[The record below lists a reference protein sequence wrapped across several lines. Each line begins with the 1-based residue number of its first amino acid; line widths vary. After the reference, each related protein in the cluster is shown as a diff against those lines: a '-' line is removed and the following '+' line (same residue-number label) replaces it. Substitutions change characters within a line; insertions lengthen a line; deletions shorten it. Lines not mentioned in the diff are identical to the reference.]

1 MSQNSQKKSFSSKCI
16 DFVLPFAIG
25 GFSGMIATSV
35 IQPVDMVK
43 VRIQIKS
50 EELAKTKVAGSKSSI
65 STLDVIKDI
74 YKAGG
79 AKTFYKG

>member
-1 MSQNSQKKSFSSKCI
+1 MSQNSAKKGFPTKFLDST
-16 DFVLPFAIG
+16 LPFAIG

-35 IQPVDMVK
+35 IQPIDMVK

-50 EELAKTKVAGSKSSI
+50 EDLAKTKVAGTRTSI

-79 AKTFYKG
+79 VKNFYKG

>member
-1 MSQNSQKKSFSSKCI
+1 MSQNSPKKSFSSKFL
-16 DFVLPFAIG
+16 DFTLPFAIG

-50 EELAKTKVAGSKSSI
+50 EELAKTKVAGIKTSV
-65 STLDVIKDI
+65 STLDIIKDI
-74 YKAGG
+74 YGAGG
-79 AKTFYKG
+79 VKTFYKG